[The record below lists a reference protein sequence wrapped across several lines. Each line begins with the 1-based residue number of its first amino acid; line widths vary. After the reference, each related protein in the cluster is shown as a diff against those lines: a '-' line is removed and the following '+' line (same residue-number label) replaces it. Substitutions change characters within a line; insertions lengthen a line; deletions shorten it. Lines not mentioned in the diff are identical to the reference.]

1 MNTKTTHTFK
11 VEFDVVASTE
21 EKANKSLHDFLS
33 MSAKEFAIEN
43 RIIAWEITKEPDR
56 T

>member
-1 MNTKTTHTFK
+1 MNTKTTYTFK
-11 VEFDVVASTE
+11 VEFDIIASNK

-33 MSAKEFAIEN
+33 MSVKEFAIEN
-43 RIIAWEITKEPDR
+43 RIIAWEITEISDR

>member
-21 EKANKSLHDFLS
+21 EKANKSKGFFKRKNKKKS
-33 MSAKEFAIEN
+33 G
-43 RIIAWEITKEPDR
+43 
-56 T
+56 